1 MNPHKKIPVEIE
13 DELARE
19 RMIKYKEEMEDSRTY
34 YLPISEQRIRQIVRE
49 ELQKMKRHIR
59 YQNSFFLLHLVIIIA
74 IKMQFR

>member
-49 ELQKMKRHIR
+49 ELQKMK
-59 YQNSFFLLHLVIIIA
+59 
-74 IKMQFR
+74 